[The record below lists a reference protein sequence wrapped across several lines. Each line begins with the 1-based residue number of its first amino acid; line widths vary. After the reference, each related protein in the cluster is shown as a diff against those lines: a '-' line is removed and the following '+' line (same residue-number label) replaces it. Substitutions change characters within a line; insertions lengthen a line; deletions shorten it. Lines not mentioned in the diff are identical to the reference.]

1 MKITRKKWLT
11 ERDGK
16 WGIERDG
23 SRLSARQMAGTP
35 KGVFLRSTKAK
46 KKTKL
51 SVWKKNVQA
60 TSKATK
66 TQRNREKAPK
76 KKGKGKGERQNENDR
91 EDNFSHRLPGRKN
104 EEQAEKEGLP
114 TKCGPKCL
122 RLQRKLR
129 VFKKERRRR
138 QFGVGSRWLAR
149 RWGTGRNIMK
159 WSILNDTAKFS
170 LGHTVHIPR

>member
-1 MKITRKKWLT
+1 MCRRHQKQQKRREIGRKH
-11 ERDGK
+11 
-16 WGIERDG
+16 
-23 SRLSARQMAGTP
+23 
-35 KGVFLRSTKAK
+35 
-46 KKTKL
+46 
-51 SVWKKNVQA
+51 
-60 TSKATK
+60 
-66 TQRNREKAPK
+66 PK

-114 TKCGPKCL
+114 TKCGPKLL

-159 WSILNDTAKFS
+159 
-170 LGHTVHIPR
+170 

>member
-1 MKITRKKWLT
+1 MAAGLVRGKWQGHPKEFSYAVRRRKKRPSYLY
-11 ERDGK
+11 E
-16 WGIERDG
+16 
-23 SRLSARQMAGTP
+23 
-35 KGVFLRSTKAK
+35 K
-46 KKTKL
+46 KMCRRHQKQQK
-51 SVWKKNVQA
+51 
-60 TSKATK
+60 
-66 TQRNREKAPK
+66 RREIGRKPPK

-159 WSILNDTAKFS
+159 
-170 LGHTVHIPR
+170 